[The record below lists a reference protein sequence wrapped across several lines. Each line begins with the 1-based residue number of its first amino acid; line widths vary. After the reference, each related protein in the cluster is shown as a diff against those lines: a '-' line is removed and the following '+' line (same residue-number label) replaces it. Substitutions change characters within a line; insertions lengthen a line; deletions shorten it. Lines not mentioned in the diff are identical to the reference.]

1 MTVYP
6 PYCLLISSSLKW
18 QPAKRDAALDMQMM
32 RLWIS
37 RADTVPVAIRLEYS
51 IGSHNTA
58 IPPTPEMV
66 IDVLSGVRISN
77 LIVGIR
83 LTVQNCIDLLSCCSQ
98 ITHCSFTR
106 VTLNPYMQTIDKEP
120 LVSLPYLQSLWLWTD
135 CDIGP
140 LFDSLRLPHIT
151 ILCVEYVN
159 RLVNDSWPQSKFAS
173 LISRSS
179 CLLQKLR
186 LHQISMSHDVLIVCL
201 SCVASI
207 TELSIRDGAKCL
219 NDIVLAAMTYRPH
232 EGIPLI
238 PRLEVIR
245 LGGVAYSDQALVVM
259 IESRWRPSMVF
270 TPATSQVSC
279 LKTARVV
286 MHTKAG
292 DPWKN
297 LQKFHR
303 QGLDTLGSDMD
314 VISS

>member
-1 MTVYP
+1 
-6 PYCLLISSSLKW
+6 
-18 QPAKRDAALDMQMM
+18 M

-51 IGSHNTA
+51 IGSHNTT

-66 IDVLSGVRISN
+66 IDVISGVRISN

-98 ITHCSFTR
+98 IIRCSFTR
-106 VTLNPYMQTIDKEP
+106 VTCSPYMRAIDREP
-120 LVSLPYLQSLWLWTD
+120 PILLPYLQSLWLWTD

-140 LFDSLRLPHIT
+140 LFNSLRLPCLT
-151 ILCVEYVN
+151 ILSVEYVN
-159 RLVNDSWPQSKFAS
+159 RLVNDSWPQSEFAY

-179 CLLQKLR
+179 CLLQKLH
-186 LHQISMSHDVLIVCL
+186 LHQITMSYDMLIACL

-219 NDIVLAAMTYRPH
+219 NDTVLAAMTYRPH

-238 PRLEVIR
+238 PRLEVICFR
-245 LGGVAYSDQALVVM
+245 GVAYSDQVLVDM
-259 IESRWRPSMVF
+259 IKSRWRSSMIF

-279 LKTARVV
+279 LKTAHVM
-286 MHTKAG
+286 MHTKGG
-292 DPWKN
+292 DPWRN
-297 LQKFHR
+297 LQKFHKE
-303 QGLDTLGSDMD
+303 GLDTLGSDVD
-314 VISS
+314 VIHS